1 MKTKYIMKKSFLTF
15 VLFAAAILII
25 SSCGKNELRDVRALV
40 TSVEMNGD
48 TLKSMK
54 ATVGGDTL
62 LFSLTDVRLNNGLM
76 LQGDSVIV
84 NYIDWR
90 NDSLRALVITILPK
104 APHVIDLNA
113 IQSDSLLTA
122 PVKSAEDVADN

>member
-1 MKTKYIMKKSFLTF
+1 MKKSFLTF
-15 VLFAAAILII
+15 VLFAAILVI

-90 NDSLRALVITILPK
+90 NDSLRALVVTVLPS
-104 APHVIDLNA
+104 APHVIDLNT
-113 IQSDSLLTA
+113 IQGDSLLTA
-122 PVKSAEDVADN
+122 PANSAEDGADN